1 MAAGPK
7 KIVPVPFAETPAEEA
22 VASSVAAF
30 ENQAAKTVEVFNSVE
45 TPVAALTQLQGN
57 LRAAAEKGLTQTRA
71 AYSKAKTNADEAA
84 AALETSYAAAKA
96 GVLAINAKAFEAL
109 RVNADANFD
118 FFKAA
123 FAVKNV
129 ADYVALQSEFARK
142 QIEAITGQSK
152 EIGAL
157 TQKLAAETAGP
168 IKEQVAKTF
177 NFAV

>member
-30 ENQAAKTVEVFNSVE
+30 ETQAAKSVEAFGNVE
-45 TPVAALTQLQGN
+45 TPAAALTQLQGN

-84 AALETSYAAAKA
+84 NALETSYAAAKA

-123 FAVKNV
+123 FAV
-129 ADYVALQSEFARK
+129 AEARAGDYPAALA
-142 QIEAITGQSK
+142 T
-152 EIGAL
+152 L
-157 TQKLAAETAGP
+157 P
-168 IKEQVAKTF
+168 P
-177 NFAV
+177 